1 MCVHTCMHMHV
12 HVCEYIHPHTYT
24 HVAVILNVIQPKW
37 PELSNFLF
45 LPKKHLPLGSSQS
58 NDNALKWLWSA
69 EYRCHS
75 HQATP
80 LRSGR
85 TGQKSAMFLFFWN
98 APRLEGKLLSS
109 YFLSEEMPFQ
119 SFYIQ
124 HAFLIWG
131 KMSQSKLIWLLDFV
145 QYKQIISIPLLS
157 WECSALN
164 EQQNLNLTFPIKY
177 NSKTT
182 YTTIHVFLL
191 VRKSSFYR
199 VILKLYHRNT
209 CLTSGIY
216 ILLEY
221 FPKL

>member
-1 MCVHTCMHMHV
+1 MTCWIYKTRTKHILTYAISYHLRPAHTPEWFVYIHVCTCMCLCACV
-12 HVCEYIHPHTYT
+12 WIYPPTLIHSCCSYFKFYST
-24 HVAVILNVIQPKW
+24 KW

-85 TGQKSAMFLFFWN
+85 TGQKSDMFLFFWN

-124 HAFLIWG
+124 HAFLIGG

-145 QYKQIISIPLLS
+145 QYKQIVSIPL
-157 WECSALN
+157 
-164 EQQNLNLTFPIKY
+164 NLFCFKWATK
-177 NSKTT
+177 SKFNIS
-182 YTTIHVFLL
+182 Y
-191 VRKSSFYR
+191 
-199 VILKLYHRNT
+199 
-209 CLTSGIY
+209 
-216 ILLEY
+216 
-221 FPKL
+221 